1 MQVCACVAGRVPV
14 CACVCASLRAS
25 MHIDEHGPVLCIVC
39 VPVCV
44 FNIKLCAE
52 PHYCKTLKYEG
63 I

>member
-25 MHIDEHGPVLCIVC
+25 MHIDEHGPVLC
-39 VPVCV
+39 
-44 FNIKLCAE
+44 FHIKLCAE